1 MKKFFETSPGLTK
14 FSTDQSILDAETKKE
29 DLYSL
34 MRNLNDLIKPQN
46 IGIYT
51 KDKFRAQLR
60 AFINSSPS
68 KEHIYYLFDRCST
81 IRSVDKGQIISVLLR
96 ELANSDCY
104 RHYPEL
110 INDEAA
116 RFFMNKQDGQN
127 LISAFMSSS
136 CAVDNLNANFSNF
149 LHHIVLNF
157 VRCKIYNYDES
168 FYKNLH
174 CLSEKCLSND
184 NVLDKNITHTLFGM
198 KWHKESSPKTIKYPT
213 HSKYNPDL
221 DSRPMQIQAINST
234 TSLENDIANNPIP
247 SRNFG

>member
-1 MKKFFETSPGLTK
+1 MKKFFETRPALTK

-29 DLYSL
+29 DPYGL
-34 MRNLNDLIKPQN
+34 MMNLINLIKPQN

-51 KDKFRAQLR
+51 KDKFRDQLR

-68 KEHIYYLFDRCST
+68 AEHIYCLFDRCST

-96 ELANSDCY
+96 GLANSDCY
-104 RHYPEL
+104 RDYPEL
-110 INDEAA
+110 INDGAA
-116 RFFMNKQDGQN
+116 RFFLNKQDGQN
-127 LISAFMSSS
+127 LISAFISSS

-149 LHHIVLNF
+149 LHHIVLKF
-157 VRCKIYNYDES
+157 VHCKIYNYDES

-198 KWHKESSPKTIKYPT
+198 KWHKESSPKTIKYQT
-213 HSKYNPDL
+213 QSKYKPDL
-221 DSRPMQIQAINST
+221 DSPTMQIQVIKSN
-234 TSLENDIANNPIP
+234 TSLENDTANNPIP